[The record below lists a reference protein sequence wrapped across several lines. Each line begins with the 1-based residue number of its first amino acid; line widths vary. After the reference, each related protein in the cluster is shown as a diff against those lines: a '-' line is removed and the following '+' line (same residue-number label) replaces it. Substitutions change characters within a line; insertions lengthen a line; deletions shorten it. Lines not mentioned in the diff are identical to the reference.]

1 MPPARETRQDKE
13 KADEKREAGRL
24 AVQRHRA
31 NQHPDQKTC
40 VREQRKEYYS
50 RKKAEREE
58 LLRARREKAVQV
70 EQTFQGNGFPTQPK
84 IPTREQLEESKKSLE
99 QREYS
104 LPIFWKELSK
114 PQTDRH
120 SNTSSNSMSTAPHLT
135 NILQLVQVHPRLS
148 MHILWASQKR
158 ETKTRSSIKE
168 ILLKHAAP
176 HQMANALGCQIDTWN
191 KLQEIR
197 LSIHLQA
204 ASRRRLWGTSLIT
217 MPLRSPASLS
227 NPRNSFFSQ
236 SVNRRFLEV
245 TGKDNLT
252 VFSYSGRVKSPE
264 WRWQLKRADLRHF

>member
-1 MPPARETRQDKE
+1 MCVYSAKKRAAAEAKDLPMPPARETRQDKE

-104 LPIFWKELSK
+104 LPIF
-114 PQTDRH
+114 
-120 SNTSSNSMSTAPHLT
+120 
-135 NILQLVQVHPRLS
+135 
-148 MHILWASQKR
+148 
-158 ETKTRSSIKE
+158 
-168 ILLKHAAP
+168 
-176 HQMANALGCQIDTWN
+176 
-191 KLQEIR
+191 
-197 LSIHLQA
+197 
-204 ASRRRLWGTSLIT
+204 
-217 MPLRSPASLS
+217 
-227 NPRNSFFSQ
+227 
-236 SVNRRFLEV
+236 
-245 TGKDNLT
+245 
-252 VFSYSGRVKSPE
+252 
-264 WRWQLKRADLRHF
+264 